1 MNEQSQHL
9 KLNIMI
15 AALALAMAYVG
26 FSSPGKVVID
36 ERGRIKGITN
46 EVREVLQGG
55 SFWKDQAR
63 LVQKEL
69 DWELGEPARKAK
81 FEREIRQLDAEL
93 DRDMRETFHKFPE
106 MRPTPAELQAEA
118 LRDRADAIEMAQ
130 VERELEIMRRE
141 RIGELHKIQQYLV
154 VKLR

>member
-9 KLNIMI
+9 KLKIII

-26 FSSPGKVVID
+26 FSSPGKVVLD
-36 ERGRIKGITN
+36 ERGRIKGLMN
-46 EVREVLQGG
+46 EAREVLQGRN
-55 SFWKDQAR
+55 FWKDQAR
-63 LVQKEL
+63 FVQKEL

-81 FEREIRQLDAEL
+81 FEREVQQLDAEVN
-93 DRDMRETFHKFPE
+93 RDMRELYQKSPE
-106 MRPTPAELQAEA
+106 MRPTPAERQAEA

-141 RIGELHKIQQYLV
+141 RIGELRKIQQYLV